1 MSCLGTELQLDPGML
16 DLFPAAISL
25 QGCPVTAFE
34 TEASN
39 VAETFVRQT
48 SRLGLQ
54 ANYLNRLGYA
64 S

>member
-39 VAETFVRQT
+39 VAETFVRPNR
-48 SRLGLQ
+48 RL
-54 ANYLNRLGYA
+54 
-64 S
+64 